1 VNARHESH
9 RIFWL
14 VRLLVC
20 VGLVMVTVTIGVMGW
35 RLGLIRSKRVLLL
48 EQQQHLSMMT
58 ELILRQSINA
68 RAEIQ
73 AILDETQ
80 PLPADTGQ
88 VARLAQE
95 IDRREKTAAKG
106 TLPAEFRDLG
116 QLTQRLE
123 GMERQARLWRS
134 RYDTVWADT
143 LSQTTMKRV
152 SESLDA
158 LRDAADTLES
168 SRRLRQAL
176 LYRRWRALH
185 GEEAGKMAESILVE
199 LAGEKNIGLID
210 FRTDLAELARLSE
223 ALDKED
229 QLDLLPDLKDN
240 QFKPLLD
247 RLDRTI
253 ATLVADSANDETP
266 WVKTMSTLHTAL
278 FGEGSTLDQRQTGIV
293 AGHGGLYSLRLELLE
308 LRRERR
314 SIRGALETT
323 ASRIDDISADITR
336 AAGHDSDALAEESER
351 ELASSWGGA
360 IVFGA
365 GCSVIF
371 IWLAWLISR
380 AIRVQV
386 TMMESAKSEAE
397 AGRQTAHRLMQ
408 EQTAA
413 AAELERT
420 SDALKTSESFLNSL
434 VENLPVNVYRKDA
447 QGRLTYG
454 NRRFCERWEKPLS
467 ALVGKTDFE
476 LSPPELARKY
486 REDDARVMTTRET
499 LDLIEPEIRPNGETR
514 WIQIIKVPVVD
525 NAGCVTGVQ
534 GMYWDITVRK
544 QAEEA
549 LRVAKDAAESA
560 GRAKSE
566 FLANMSHEIR
576 TPMNGVIGMTG
587 LLLDT
592 GLNKQQRD
600 FAETI
605 RGCADTLLTII
616 NDILDFS
623 KIEAGKL
630 TMEVLD
636 FDLVETIESTL
647 ELLAARAQGKGI
659 ELASEVRT
667 DIPALLQ
674 GDPGRLRQILINITG
689 NAIKFTS
696 KGEVVVRVS
705 KQSETETSAVLRFSV
720 VDTGIGIPAEA
731 QGRLFTAFSQADSS
745 TTRKYGGT
753 GLGLAISK
761 RLVALMDGS
770 IGLDSE
776 PGKGTTFWF
785 TARFEKQKS
794 QVRVAEARSRD
805 LFNLRVLVVDD
816 NATNRQI
823 LRHQIFAWKMQKG
836 SAAGGFEAL
845 DMLRA
850 AAASGTPYDIALLD
864 MQMPEMDGLTLARAI
879 KADPAIS
886 RTHLVILTSL
896 GQVLG
901 TSELRAIGIDAS
913 LVKPVKQSRLFDCLV
928 DVIGHAASEAI
939 FTQAEAPSDVELPVN
954 PNLPKVRILL
964 AEDNRVNQKVAL
976 GQLRKL
982 GCTAHAVANGLEAI
996 ESLREAPYDVILMD
1010 CQMPEMDGYEATQF
1024 IRKHERESAES
1035 NGTAARVHIIAMTA
1049 NAMLGDR
1056 EKCIAA
1062 GMDDYVTKPVRL
1074 SDLQAALERWNP
1086 SAMLADA
1093 R

>member
-1 VNARHESH
+1 VKAPHGSH

-14 VRLLVC
+14 VRLLVG

-35 RLGLIRSKRVLLL
+35 RLGLIRSKRVLML
-48 EQQQHLSMMT
+48 EQQQRLGMTT
-58 ELILRQSINA
+58 ELILRQSISA

-73 AILDETQ
+73 AILDEGR
-80 PLPADTGQ
+80 PLPANAVQ
-88 VARLAQE
+88 VGRLAQE
-95 IDRREKTAAKG
+95 IDRREKTAGKG
-106 TLPAEFRDLG
+106 VLPEGFRDLG
-116 QLTQRLE
+116 QLAHRLE
-123 GMERQARLWRS
+123 GMEQQAQQWRS
-134 RYDTVWADT
+134 RYDIVWADT
-143 LSQTTMKRV
+143 QSQRTMRQV
-152 SESLDA
+152 SASLDA
-158 LRDAADTLES
+158 LRDAADMLES

-176 LYRRWRALH
+176 LYRRWRALR

-223 ALDKED
+223 ALSKEE

-247 RLDRTI
+247 RLDRSI
-253 ATLVADSANDETP
+253 ATLMADSANDDTP
-266 WVKTMSTLHTAL
+266 WLPTMAALHSAL
-278 FGEGSTLDQRQTGIV
+278 FGEGYSLDQRHTGIV
-293 AGHGGLYSLRLELLE
+293 VGEGGLYSLRAELLH
-308 LRRERR
+308 LRRQRE
-314 SIRGALETT
+314 SIRNELEAT
-323 ASRIDDISADITR
+323 ASRIDDIGADITR
-336 AAGHDSDALAEESER
+336 AAGRDSDALAEQSER

-365 GCSVIF
+365 SCSVIF

-386 TMMESAKSEAE
+386 TMMASAKSEAE
-397 AGRQTAHRLMQ
+397 AGRQTAQRLMQ
-408 EQTAA
+408 EQKAA
-413 AAELERT
+413 AGELERT

-434 VENLPVNVYRKDA
+434 VENLPVNVFRKDA
-447 QGRLTYG
+447 KGQLTYG
-454 NRRFCERWEKPLS
+454 NRRFCERFEKPLS
-467 ALVGKTDFE
+467 ELLGKTDAE
-476 LSPPELARKY
+476 LSRPDLARKY
-486 REDDARVMTTRET
+486 LEDDARVMETRET
-499 LDLIEPEIRPNGETR
+499 LDLIEPEIRPNGDTR

-534 GMYWDITVRK
+534 GMYWDITVRR

-592 GLNKQQRD
+592 ALNKQQRE
-600 FAETI
+600 FTETI
-605 RGCADTLLTII
+605 RSCADTLLTII

-647 ELLAARAQGKGI
+647 DLLAARAQGKGI

-667 DIPALLQ
+667 DVPALLQ

-705 KQSETETSAVLRFSV
+705 RESETETSAVLRFSV

-731 QGRLFTAFSQADSS
+731 QGRLFTAFTQADSS

-753 GLGLAISK
+753 GLGLAIAK
-761 RLVALMDGS
+761 RLVSLMDGA
-770 IGLDSE
+770 IGLESE
-776 PGKGTTFWF
+776 AGKGTMFWF

-794 QVRVAEARSRD
+794 QTRVIEARSRD

-836 SAAGGFEAL
+836 SAASGFEAL
-845 DMLRA
+845 EMLRA

-879 KADPAIS
+879 KADPAIA
-886 RTHLVILTSL
+886 RTHLIILTSL
-896 GQVLG
+896 GQVMG
-901 TSELRAIGIDAS
+901 TGELREIGIDAY
-913 LVKPVKQSRLFDCLV
+913 LVKPVKQSHLFDCLV
-928 DVIGHAASEAI
+928 DVMGHAASETI
-939 FTQAEAPSDVELPVN
+939 FTKAESTAHPEPEAN

-982 GCTAHAVANGLEAI
+982 GCTAHAVANGLEVI

-1010 CQMPEMDGYEATQF
+1010 CQMPEMDGYEATQL
-1024 IRKHERESAES
+1024 IRKHERESAAAT
-1035 NGTAARVHIIAMTA
+1035 GTAAKVHIIAMTA

-1074 SDLQAALERWNP
+1074 SELQAALERWHP
-1086 SAMLADA
+1086 SALPADA
-1093 R
+1093 G